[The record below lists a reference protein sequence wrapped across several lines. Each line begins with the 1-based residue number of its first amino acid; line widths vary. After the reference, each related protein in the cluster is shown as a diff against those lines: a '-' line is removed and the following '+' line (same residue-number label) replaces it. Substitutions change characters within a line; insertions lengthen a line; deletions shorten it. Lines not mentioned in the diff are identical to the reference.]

1 MERWTFLILAD
12 PAGEPAQ
19 IRILLRSGDDEARW
33 PVAQLAVN
41 GQEVPVDGAE
51 KDYEAPEWKALEIL
65 RANGGTEERWQALKN
80 RLRAEAVGSA

>member
-1 MERWTFLILAD
+1 MTR
-12 PAGEPAQ
+12 PAGRWP
-19 IRILLRSGDDEARW
+19 RLRST
-33 PVAQLAVN
+33 V
-41 GQEVPVDGAE
+41 QEVPVDETE